1 MKLFKLDTK
10 AQKNITPYLWQSF
23 LAFGSLLIILYF
35 LDTISSAAIVAALGS
50 SVFVV
55 FASPYSYA
63 ARPQSVIGGHIVGLI
78 CGILCAWLVYPRLSM
93 YLPADSSMYIAA
105 ALAVGLALFFMCIT
119 NTEHAP
125 AAGTALGMV
134 VNRWNLNTILFI
146 ISSVIILSL
155 IKKLMGKRLKT
166 LI

>member
-35 LDTISSAAIVAALGS
+35 LDTISSAAIAAALGS

-55 FASPYSYA
+55 FASPHSYS
-63 ARPQSVIGGHIVGLI
+63 ARPQSVIGGHIVGLV
-78 CGILCAWLVYPRLSM
+78 CGIFCAWLLYPKLGMYLADDYSM
-93 YLPADSSMYIAA
+93 YVAA
-105 ALAVGLALFFMCIT
+105 ALAVGLSMFFMCIT

-134 VNRWNLNTILFI
+134 VNRWNLSTIAFI
-146 ISSVIILSL
+146 ICSVIILSL
-155 IKKLMGKRLKT
+155 IKQIMGKRLKT

>member
-10 AQKNITPYLWQSF
+10 AQTNILPYIWQSF
-23 LAFGSLLIILYF
+23 LAFGSLLIILF
-35 LDTISSAAIVAALGS
+35 SLGIISKAAIVAALGS

-55 FASPYSYA
+55 FASPHSYA
-63 ARPQSVIGGHIVGLI
+63 ARPQSVIGGHVVGVI
-78 CGILCAWLVYPRLSM
+78 CGIFCVGVIMPRLGLYLPPEKSM
-93 YLPADSSMYIAA
+93 YVSAS
-105 ALAVGLALFFMCIT
+105 LAVGLAMFVMCIT

-134 VNRWNLNTILFI
+134 INKWNYRTIIFI
-146 ISSVIILSL
+146 IASVIILSL
-155 IKKLMGKRLKT
+155 IKMLMGKRLKT

>member
-1 MKLFKLDTK
+1 
-10 AQKNITPYLWQSF
+10 
-23 LAFGSLLIILYF
+23 
-35 LDTISSAAIVAALGS
+35 
-50 SVFVV
+50 
-55 FASPYSYA
+55 
-63 ARPQSVIGGHIVGLI
+63 
-78 CGILCAWLVYPRLSM
+78 
-93 YLPADSSMYIAA
+93 
-105 ALAVGLALFFMCIT
+105 MCIT